1 MQIEMKSF
9 SYNANKLLEILYTL
23 KKYFN
28 KNIVK
33 QQIIIAAIFMKKK
46 FLTVYNVIFNQN
58 IFYLVIY
65 FFSRNI

>member
-9 SYNANKLLEILYTL
+9 SYNVNKLLEILYTL

-33 QQIIIAAIFMKKK
+33 QQIIIAAIFMKKN